1 MSKIDG
7 WVTSALPDL
16 LRQMKSGGT
25 PDTSRS
31 DFYGGDIPFVSIED
45 MTSCGKSL
53 KKTKKKIT
61 DAGLQNSNCWLVSED
76 SILYSIY
83 ATIGIPRINLI
94 PVTTNQAI
102 LALQYKEGKID
113 NEYLFY
119 WLESIRPLILNLA
132 SQTTQSNLNATT
144 VKGFVVRHP
153 VALQE
158 QSKIAEILS
167 TVDQAIEQTEALIAK
182 QKRIKTGLMQDLLTR
197 GIDEHGQLRTE
208 ATQAFKY
215 SPLGRIPVEWSVEFI
230 ENLLADVDPAMRS
243 GPFGSALL
251 KEELTEIGV
260 PLLGIDNV
268 HTELFVD
275 KFIRFVDP
283 GKAEALKR
291 YFVRAHDIMITI
303 MGTVGRCCVVPNDIG
318 PALSSKHTWTI
329 SLDPN
334 KYRPYLACI
343 QINHAP
349 WVLAHFAKD
358 EQGGIMSSIKSDTLR
373 ATLLP
378 VPPLGEALEIEARL
392 SAMDADLAL
401 KRVLLNKLKYQ
412 KIALMQD
419 LLTGHKRVTALLEP
433 TAA

>member
-1 MSKIDG
+1 MSAISGWKTMRLDEMSEIVSGSTPATGVATFWNGDIV
-7 WVTSALPDL
+7 WVTPYDLSRLGSPYLIDSA
-16 LRQMKSGGT
+16 
-25 PDTSRS
+25 
-31 DFYGGDIPFVSIED
+31 
-45 MTSCGKSL
+45 
-53 KKTKKKIT
+53 KKIT
-61 DAGLQNSNCWLVSED
+61 SSGLAGSSTHLSPAKSLVMS
-76 SILYSIY
+76 SR
-83 ATIGIPRINLI
+83 APIGYLALPI
-94 PVTTNQAI
+94 VEFCTNQGCKTFKLKPEIQPAFAYYNVAFNMHKI
-102 LALQYKEGKID
+102 KNLGEGTTFAEISKTALSTIEMDFPK
-113 NEYLFY
+113 
-119 WLESIRPLILNLA
+119 SCA
-132 SQTTQSNLNATT
+132 
-144 VKGFVVRHP
+144 
-153 VALQE
+153 E
-158 QSKIAEILS
+158 QSKIAEVLS
-167 TVDQAIEQTEALIAK
+167 TVDQAIEQTEILIAK
-182 QKRIKTGLMQDLLTR
+182 QQRIKTGLMQDLLTR
-197 GIDEHGQLRTE
+197 GIDEQGQLRNE